1 MFLAMQP
8 QEKCR
13 KHQHELHF
21 TKAFETRNKALME
34 AADQVRLSSL
44 KFLAFHRQLHDE
56 MTVRVATS
64 VLAPILFNVF
74 LVAVALL
81 ARQRLL
87 PDAGVDISYRLA
99 GILFDLSRLRVLR
112 KESLQE
118 MLAPTTRRIVNPKR
132 QNGNAGPSS
141 FLTER
146 RKHRIGTAQQVCGN
160 NNLVLLSR

>member
-1 MFLAMQP
+1 MLFLRSRLTQRVGHSGPARIPVWFQKGGSTIDKMFLAMQP

-13 KHQHELHF
+13 KHQHELHMAF
-21 TKAFETRNKALME
+21 IDLTKAFQTVKRALME

-44 KFLAFHRQLHDE
+44 KFLAFLRQLHDG

-87 PDAGVDISYRLA
+87 PDAGVEISYRLA
-99 GILFDLSRLRVLR
+99 GILFDLSRLTVL
-112 KESLQE
+112 KKDVS
-118 MLAPTTRRIVNPKR
+118 P
-132 QNGNAGPSS
+132 GNAQ
-141 FLTER
+141 
-146 RKHRIGTAQQVCGN
+146 H
-160 NNLVLLSR
+160 LLPCV